1 MGHGAWGMGHGA
13 WRRWAMPQRFVG
25 PNKKTRLK
33 GGGGIENGI
42 DIGFEVSIYIYIR
55 Y

>member
-1 MGHGAWGMGHGA
+1 MGHGAWGMAALGHA
-13 WRRWAMPQRFVG
+13 PTLCG
-25 PNKKTRLK
+25 PKQKKTRLK